1 MTKSGPGKWVPKP
14 SFVMPEVP
22 ASVQIDPLL
31 LALLH
36 ADAFFQLSDDEAVD
50 PDGAVE
56 ASEHIAGYL
65 SRLAPQRVSA
75 IQADL
80 KKLAAYARKNKWPE
94 DAIDFVAEY
103 WENSVGDDD
112 EEQES

>member
-1 MTKSGPGKWVPKP
+1 MTKSGPGKWVPKA
-14 SFVMPEVP
+14 SFVMPDVP
-22 ASVQIDPLL
+22 ASVHIDPLL

-36 ADAFFQLSDDEAVD
+36 ADAFFQLSEDEAVD
-50 PDGAVE
+50 PDAAVE

-75 IQADL
+75 IKADL
-80 KKLAAYARKNKWPE
+80 EKLAAYARKNKWPA

-103 WENSVGDDD
+103 WENSVGED
-112 EEQES
+112 EEGEES